1 MAKFLTASLIAGGLL
16 CGCSRPESPVPADLI
31 SQNDF
36 ESLSGWV
43 AAVPPGLT
51 TERAHSGSYAVK
63 VDAGT
68 EFGAGYSTTLADA
81 KLQPGQRL
89 KVSAWA
95 LRTSEQT
102 NAALVVQLIDPT
114 TGQQLDWQG
123 LSLVE
128 QIKTYN
134 RWMLLEMQVRIPEN
148 AQPHYQLKVYP
159 WRNQAVQAAYFDD
172 IQLRRKN

>member
-1 MAKFLTASLIAGGLL
+1 MAKFVIVSLVAGGLL
-16 CGCSRPESPVPADLI
+16 CSCSPESPVSADLI

-63 VDAGT
+63 VDAAT
-68 EFGAGYSTTLADA
+68 EFGAGYTTTLADA
-81 KLQPGQRL
+81 KLQPGQKL
-89 KVSAWA
+89 QVSAWA
-95 LRTSEQT
+95 LRTSGET
-102 NAALVVQLIDPT
+102 NAALVVQLLDPA
-114 TGQQLDWQG
+114 TGQQLDWHG

-134 RWMLLEMQVRIPEN
+134 RWMLIEMQVRIPDN
-148 AQPHYQLKVYP
+148 APPHSLLKVYP
-159 WRNQAVQAAYFDD
+159 WRYQAVQAAYFDD